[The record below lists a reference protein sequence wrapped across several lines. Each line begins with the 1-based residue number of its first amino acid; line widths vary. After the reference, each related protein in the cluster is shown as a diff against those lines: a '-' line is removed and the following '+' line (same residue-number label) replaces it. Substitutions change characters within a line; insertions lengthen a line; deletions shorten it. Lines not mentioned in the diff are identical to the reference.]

1 MEYNKLVR
9 DRIPEI
15 IKGKGETPVT
25 HVAEEVE
32 YKAALLKKLQEEVDE
47 FRQQPSAEEAADI
60 LEVIHAICD
69 ELGIDKTSI
78 EPIRIKKAEER
89 GAFKSRIILDRTE
102 K

>member
-1 MEYNKLVR
+1 MEFNKLVR

-15 IKGKGETPVT
+15 IKDKGETPMT

-47 FRQQPSAEEAADI
+47 FNEKPSAEEAADI
-60 LEVIHAICD
+60 LEAICD
-69 ELGIDKTSI
+69 ELGIDKATI
-78 EPIRIKKAEER
+78 EPIRQKKAEER
-89 GAFKSRIILDRTE
+89 GAFKTKIILDRTE